1 MTDGFANLD
10 HDRLARQGFP
20 EVVFAEGKTPE
31 QVATIFATFVETA
44 GHALATRA
52 SPDHANAVLDAV
64 PAAAY
69 DAGSRLLTF
78 GQLSPPAAV
87 LQHRVAVVCAGT
99 SDIGVAEECAGTLGW
114 AGISVERFYDIGV
127 ARLERLLDVEEQ
139 LRAASVCV
147 AVAGMEGAL
156 PTVLGGRVSAPVVAV
171 PTSVGYGAS
180 FGGVSALLGMLTSCV
195 PGVTVVNIDNG
206 FGAAAA
212 ANRMLRLSAGSEDA
226 GSEVA
231 GSDAGSGAAGASR
244 ARPS

>member
-64 PAAAY
+64 PTAAY

-87 LQHRVAVVCAGT
+87 VQHRVAVVCAGT

-114 AGISVERFYDIGV
+114 AGIPVERFYDIGV

-212 ANRMLRLSAGSEDA
+212 ANRMLRLAAGSEDA
-226 GSEVA
+226 GS
-231 GSDAGSGAAGASR
+231 DAGAGAAGVSH

>member
-1 MTDGFANLD
+1 MIEGFANLD

-20 EVVFAEGKTPE
+20 EVVFAEGKTPD
-31 QVATIFATFVETA
+31 QVAAIFGAFVETA

-52 SPDHANAVLDAV
+52 STDHANAVLSVV

-69 DAGSRLLTF
+69 EAGSRLLTF

-87 LQHRVAVVCAGT
+87 AQHTVAVVCAGT
-99 SDIGVAEECAGTLGW
+99 SDIGVAEECAGTLAW
-114 AGISVERFYDIGV
+114 AGIRVERFYDIGV
-127 ARLERLLDVEEQ
+127 ARLERLLDVEAQ

-156 PTVLGGRVSAPVVAV
+156 PTVLGGRVSAPVIAV

-212 ANRMLRLSAGSEDA
+212 ANRMLRLSAGGEA
-226 GSEVA
+226 GAAAGIAVA
-231 GSDAGSGAAGASR
+231 GGPDARSS
-244 ARPS
+244 